1 MLSRVLRRVTSSPYL
16 RTERPGLDFTRYHY
30 GNAPA
35 PITGYWKVSHGY
47 DFGSDQHDY
56 EDHGMHVVHQRPLH
70 LRGFWVALAGVT
82 SLAFLYFTWME
93 GPYTGFFFG
102 HYRLDVGLNA
112 AKYVNDDEEYHD
124 WDLVADKVHK
134 MMAAEDE
141 EEEAGEEEASEAEAS
156 EAEADEKEGEEEDK
170 SESEASSSDSSSSE
184 GTSESGSEDTESS
197 EDEE

>member
-1 MLSRVLRRVTSSPYL
+1 MLSRALRRVTSSPYL
-16 RTERPGLDFTRYHY
+16 RTELPGLDFTRYHY

-35 PITGYWKVSHGY
+35 PITGYWKVSHGF

-56 EDHGMHVVHQRPLH
+56 EDHGMHVVHHRPLH
-70 LRGFWVALAGVT
+70 LRSFWVVIMGVT

-102 HYRLDVGLNA
+102 HYHLDVGLNA

-134 MMAAEDE
+134 MMAAEDDE
-141 EEEAGEEEASEAEAS
+141 EEET
-156 EAEADEKEGEEEDK
+156 DEKEGEEE
-170 SESEASSSDSSSSE
+170 SESEESSSDSSSSE
-184 GTSESGSEDTESS
+184 DSSEGSSEDTESS
-197 EDEE
+197 EEE